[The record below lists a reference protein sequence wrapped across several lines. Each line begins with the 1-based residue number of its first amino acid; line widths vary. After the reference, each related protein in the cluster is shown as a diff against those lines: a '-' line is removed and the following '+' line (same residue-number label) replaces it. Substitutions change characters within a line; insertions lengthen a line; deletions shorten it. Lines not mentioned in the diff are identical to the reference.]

1 VLPAILEQKVT
12 GREARSSFRRIVRA
26 FGEPAPGPFGD
37 GARAGR
43 SGSRSG
49 SRSATPFGVR
59 LLPSPER
66 IAATP
71 PYAFHRF
78 GVEARR
84 AAVIRAVAA
93 IATRLNDS
101 ARPEPESTRK
111 RMRSIPGIG
120 PWTEAEVARVAF
132 GDADAVSVGDFHLP
146 SAVSWAL
153 AWEARADDARMLE
166 LLEPYRGQ
174 RGRRRGAFTM
184 NSPPPRPPQ
193 RVPTLTE
200 VIRDLP
206 KEPAAPA
213 EPSAPPR
220 DAEIVPEALLAEVW
234 LQESRIAAK
243 VIERLQPR
251 IDVLFEHRLR
261 EALAPL
267 VARIAAAV
275 ADEARKELA
284 HRLREAVEQ
293 AINEE
298 LGRHRDT

>member
-1 VLPAILEQKVT
+1 
-12 GREARSSFRRIVRA
+12 
-26 FGEPAPGPFGD
+26 
-37 GARAGR
+37 
-43 SGSRSG
+43 
-49 SRSATPFGVR
+49 
-59 LLPSPER
+59 
-66 IAATP
+66 
-71 PYAFHRF
+71 
-78 GVEARR
+78 
-84 AAVIRAVAA
+84 
-93 IATRLNDS
+93 
-101 ARPEPESTRK
+101 
-111 RMRSIPGIG
+111 
-120 PWTEAEVARVAF
+120 
-132 GDADAVSVGDFHLP
+132 
-146 SAVSWAL
+146 
-153 AWEARADDARMLE
+153 
-166 LLEPYRGQ
+166 
-174 RGRRRGAFTM
+174 M
-184 NSPPPRPPQ
+184 NSPSPKPPQ

-206 KEPAAPA
+206 KEPAATA

-275 ADEARKELA
+275 ADEARKEVA

-298 LGRHRDT
+298 LGRHRDP

>member
-1 VLPAILEQKVT
+1 
-12 GREARSSFRRIVRA
+12 
-26 FGEPAPGPFGD
+26 
-37 GARAGR
+37 
-43 SGSRSG
+43 
-49 SRSATPFGVR
+49 
-59 LLPSPER
+59 
-66 IAATP
+66 
-71 PYAFHRF
+71 
-78 GVEARR
+78 
-84 AAVIRAVAA
+84 
-93 IATRLNDS
+93 
-101 ARPEPESTRK
+101 
-111 RMRSIPGIG
+111 
-120 PWTEAEVARVAF
+120 
-132 GDADAVSVGDFHLP
+132 
-146 SAVSWAL
+146 
-153 AWEARADDARMLE
+153 
-166 LLEPYRGQ
+166 
-174 RGRRRGAFTM
+174 M